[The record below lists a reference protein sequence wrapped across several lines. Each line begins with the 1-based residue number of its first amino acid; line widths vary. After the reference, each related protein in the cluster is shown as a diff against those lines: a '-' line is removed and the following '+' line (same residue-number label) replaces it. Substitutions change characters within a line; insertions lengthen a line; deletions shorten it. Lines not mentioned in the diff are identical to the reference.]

1 MGMMNRIV
9 EYVRQKGECSL
20 GEIEVQLD
28 IPIWK
33 QYVLARAYKDF
44 FQDIRLERSRWRL
57 TAIKEPVVVPL
68 TTQNALSHSLKEGRR
83 GRSAMR

>member
-1 MGMMNRIV
+1 MGLMNRIV

-20 GEIEVQLD
+20 GEIEVQLN

-44 FQDIRLERSRWRL
+44 FLDVRLERSRWRL
-57 TAIKEPVVVPL
+57 TTLKEPVIVPL
-68 TTQNALSHSLKEGRR
+68 TSQDALSHSLSLKNQQR
-83 GRSAMR
+83 